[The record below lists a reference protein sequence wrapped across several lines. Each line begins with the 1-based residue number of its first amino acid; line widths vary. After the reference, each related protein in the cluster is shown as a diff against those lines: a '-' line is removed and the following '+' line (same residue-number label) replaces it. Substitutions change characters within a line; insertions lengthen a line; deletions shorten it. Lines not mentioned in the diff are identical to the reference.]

1 MTALRIA
8 LGAENAVVYQPG
20 YHLAFYKD
28 GDPGKRITTFRTQSL
43 TSLNTAKNIND
54 LSGTFTL
61 VLRDHRA
68 RTQLHKMDVV
78 RIRTRGHN
86 AALGT
91 ILVGVIDDV
100 QRSGGADV
108 DSADTTITVTG
119 RCAGKYLQITS
130 LFRPV
135 WDPTNN
141 LPTALTFGLGDPTK
155 KTGST
160 ARAIFGYLLRSYTY
174 GRRGMVGESGV
185 PNSRFWLSYKQRF
198 EKLDYRIPFLQFDE
212 NDMGTVLKQFEILG
226 FTEAWVDE
234 VGHIVYRQPQWDQPA
249 LYTLPTSQLKRWQL
263 SDSDVGV
270 KTYAEVIPAGNP
282 GIGTAQAQ
290 ALLAGR
296 APVPSDYL
304 RSAKAANAGS
314 FTADPEFVID
324 TDSKG
329 KVTTA
334 GAKNHWYRQQLK
346 LGVRPLQITSPLLAT
361 QAQAQAQAEG
371 LLKFYNR
378 GQKTAIITIPGD
390 PRVKIGENLLLYGPL
405 DGGTL
410 RRTYYIEGVSHDYQ
424 EGSVY
429 DTTLTLTHGRD
440 PGEPRWGNIVLPN
453 VSLDELVAAG
463 GVSNGGTG
471 SDPGPAAGSTGSV
484 TIAPGADR
492 SGASTQACVIAFL
505 KEAAALTSVP
515 LVVTTGT
522 NHNQYVAGT
531 QRQSDH
537 WLGYA
542 ADLAVGGDAHQ
553 AGAAR
558 SKGINIAT
566 AALRVVGVPQA
577 QARRTASTNEAL
589 NFSSNYTWTHGGRSY
604 RVQIGWLTTVGGDHY
619 NHVHIGVAP
628 A

>member
-8 LGAENAVVYQPG
+8 LGAEHATVYRPG
-20 YHLAFYKD
+20 YHLAFYRD
-28 GDPGKRITTFRTQSL
+28 GDPGKRITGFRTQSL
-43 TSLNTAKNIND
+43 SFLNTSKNIGD
-54 LSGTFTL
+54 LSGTFTM
-61 VLRDHRA
+61 VFRDHRA
-68 RTQLHKMDVV
+68 RTELRKMDVV

-86 AALGT
+86 AGLGT

-100 QRSGGADV
+100 VRTGGAEV

-119 RCAGKYLQITS
+119 RCTGKYLQITS

-135 WDPTNN
+135 WDPTSNI
-141 LPTALTFGLGDPTK
+141 PTALTFGLGDPTG

-174 GRRGMVGESGV
+174 GKRGMVGESGV

-198 EKLDYRIPFLQFDE
+198 EKLDYKIPFLQFDE

-249 LYTLPTSQLKRWQL
+249 LYSLPTSQLKRWQL
-263 SDSDVGV
+263 TDSDVGV

-304 RSAKAANAGS
+304 RAARAAGAS
-314 FTADPEFVID
+314 NYTADPEFIIG
-324 TDSKG
+324 TDAKG
-329 KVTTA
+329 KVTAA
-334 GAKNHWYRQQLK
+334 GAKNHWYRQQLR
-346 LGVRPLQITSPLLAT
+346 LGVRPMQVTSPLLAT
-361 QAQAQAQAEG
+361 QAQAQAQAQG
-371 LLKFYNR
+371 LLKFFNR
-378 GQKTAIITIPGD
+378 AQKTGVITIPGD
-390 PRVKIGENLLLYGPL
+390 PRVKIGENLLLFGPL

-424 EGSVY
+424 EGTGY
-429 DTTLTLTHGRD
+429 ETTLTLTHGRD
-440 PGEPRWGNIVLPN
+440 PGEPQWGNIVLPN
-453 VSLDELVAAG
+453 VSLDELVASG
-463 GVSNGGTG
+463 GVSTGGDG
-471 SDPGPAAGSTGSV
+471 SDPGPAAGSSGSV
-484 TIAPGADR
+484 EVAPGADR
-492 SGASTQACVIAFL
+492 AGAATQACVIAFL
-505 KEAAALTSVP
+505 TEVAALTSVP

-522 NHNQYVAGT
+522 KHDQYVAGT
-531 QRQSDH
+531 RRQSDH

-542 ADLAVGGDAHQ
+542 ADLAVGGDAHS

-566 AALRVVGVPQA
+566 AALRAVGVDTA

-589 NFSSNYTWTHGGRSY
+589 NFSQAYSWRHGGRTY
-604 RVQIGWLTTVGGDHY
+604 RVQIGWLTTVGGNHY